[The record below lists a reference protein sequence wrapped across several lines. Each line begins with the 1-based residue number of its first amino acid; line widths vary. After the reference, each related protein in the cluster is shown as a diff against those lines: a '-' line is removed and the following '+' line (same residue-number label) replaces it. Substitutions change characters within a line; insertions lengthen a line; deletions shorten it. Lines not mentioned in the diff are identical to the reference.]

1 MGAALSHPGFARLS
15 CRMAGG
21 LSPAPV
27 IVGSDGE
34 GHYYMGE
41 SLNYMGESLK
51 LVREIS
57 YSDEPDQPE
66 SLI

>member
-1 MGAALSHPGFARLS
+1 
-15 CRMAGG
+15 MAGG